1 MVELQGEKMSE
12 LSQKTPSEKKSP
24 PSLLI
29 RIWPVYVLV
38 IGLLIA
44 WQTGLTDYLSIEKLR
59 EYQTVLKD
67 YVGAHPV
74 STFLLFV
81 FVYAVATVFMLTGA
95 WITIAGG
102 LLFGMIFGTIG
113 TTIGAT
119 LGASLLFW
127 AAQTSIG
134 SALRDRAGPFLS
146 KMEKGFQEDAFFYML
161 ATRLIPAV
169 PFAVANIAPA
179 LLGAKFR
186 EFALVTAIGI
196 IPGVVLYTSIGT
208 GLSASLDVDSSGDPL
223 EIAKN
228 FIPAFVALGI
238 VALLPVVYRRFVMKK
253 NREMSL
259 DENE

>member
-1 MVELQGEKMSE
+1 MSH
-12 LSQKTPSEKKSP
+12 PSHETTSNSKRPKSF
-24 PSLLI
+24 LL
-29 RIWPVYVLV
+29 RIWPAYVIAIVLV
-38 IGLLIA
+38 IA
-44 WQTGLTDYLSIEKLR
+44 WQSGLTEYLSIDTLR
-59 EYQTVLKD
+59 EYQQVLKKF
-67 YVGAHPV
+67 VAAHPIA
-74 STFLLFV
+74 TFLV
-81 FVYAVATVFMLTGA
+81 FVVVYAIATAFMLTGA

-102 LLFGMIFGTIG
+102 VLFGMIFGTIG

-119 LGASLLFW
+119 IGASLLFW
-127 AAQTSIG
+127 VAQTSIG
-134 SALRDRAGPFLS
+134 SVLRERAGPFLS

-186 EFALVTAIGI
+186 EFVLVTAIGI
-196 IPGVVLYTSIGT
+196 VPGVVLYTSIGT
-208 GLSASLDVDSSGDPL
+208 GLSASLDAENAGDPV

-253 NREMSL
+253 NKNMDSEK
-259 DENE
+259 DE

>member
-1 MVELQGEKMSE
+1 MSH
-12 LSQKTPSEKKSP
+12 PSHETTSNSKRPKSF
-24 PSLLI
+24 LL
-29 RIWPVYVLV
+29 RIWPAYVIAIVLV
-38 IGLLIA
+38 IA
-44 WQTGLTDYLSIEKLR
+44 WQSGLTEYLSIDTLR
-59 EYQTVLKD
+59 EYQQVLKKF
-67 YVGAHPV
+67 VAAHPIA
-74 STFLLFV
+74 TFLV
-81 FVYAVATVFMLTGA
+81 FVVVYAIATAFMLTGA

-102 LLFGMIFGTIG
+102 VLFGMIFGTIG

-119 LGASLLFW
+119 IGASLLFW
-127 AAQTSIG
+127 VAQTSIG
-134 SALRDRAGPFLS
+134 SVLRERAGPFLS

-186 EFALVTAIGI
+186 EFVLVTAIGI
-196 IPGVVLYTSIGT
+196 VPGVVLYTSIGT
-208 GLSASLDVDSSGDPL
+208 GLSASLDTENAGDPV

-253 NREMSL
+253 NKNMDSEK
-259 DENE
+259 DE

>member
-1 MVELQGEKMSE
+1 MSD
-12 LSQKTPSEKKSP
+12 PSPKSASEYRRP
-24 PSLLI
+24 PSLLV
-29 RIWPVYVLV
+29 RIWPIYVLAVVLV
-38 IGLLIA
+38 IAL
-44 WQTGLTDYLSIEKLR
+44 QTGLSDYLTIDKLR
-59 EYQTVLKD
+59 EYQDVLKR
-67 YVGAHPV
+67 YVDAHPF
-74 STFLLFV
+74 STFFLFV
-81 FVYAVATVFMLTGA
+81 ALYAVATAFMLTGA

-102 LLFGMIFGTIG
+102 LLFGMIFGTLG

-127 AAQTSIG
+127 VAQTSIG
-134 SALRDRAGPFLS
+134 SALRERAGPFLS

-186 EFALVTAIGI
+186 EFVLVTAIGI

-208 GLSASLDVDSSGDPL
+208 GLGASLDIESTGDPL

-238 VALLPVVYRRFVMKK
+238 VALLPVVYRRFVAKRNMKS
-253 NREMSL
+253 NL